1 MHMVMF
7 SKTYDSLKMILG
19 DFPVE
24 NIQMIVDPDGRYIS
38 IGVYTIGI
46 NWADII
52 KPIVA
57 NKTGM
62 DDFDME
68 VVATPNLIG
77 LFRTYVPIEMEST
90 TDVTKFKILVNCMS
104 DYPEEDEEVIREQC
118 YIELELIIQS
128 VVEIFKR
135 SKLAWDM
142 MQALSTT

>member
-1 MHMVMF
+1 MVMF

-38 IGVYTIGI
+38 LGVTTTGI

-62 DDFDME
+62 DGFDME
-68 VVATPNLIG
+68 VIATPNLIG

-118 YIELELIIQS
+118 FIELEKIVQS
-128 VVEIFKR
+128 VVQIIKH
-135 SKLAWDM
+135 SNIAWKM
-142 MQALSTT
+142 AQALSTK